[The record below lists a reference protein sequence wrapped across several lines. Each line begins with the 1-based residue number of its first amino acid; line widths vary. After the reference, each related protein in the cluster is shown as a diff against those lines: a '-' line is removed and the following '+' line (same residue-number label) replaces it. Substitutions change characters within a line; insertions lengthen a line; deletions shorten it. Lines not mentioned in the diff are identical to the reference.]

1 MTKVAFICPI
11 YDMKN
16 HFDLAYNLYKSKI
29 DLMIE
34 DDFYFVFSNE
44 EQKEKLT
51 NRIKNDLGVTISS
64 IVLDQNLV
72 DLKSKVVVKKMYAL
86 RCLMGKYEYLSIID
100 SESLFYKKTDFYK
113 LFKEIWNSKNC
124 LVSNFSLD
132 GFQIISKC
140 FKTLGIYDNKK
151 HKKAFS
157 YYRYNFWFN
166 EIPVYKCDTLPGF
179 FDWLD
184 TFDIN
189 GWGNEW
195 LCFEYYI
202 YAAYLILEY
211 DFKLK
216 KTQYS
221 SMGGIMEYLYNYPEE
236 QQRKIIDTLGTHW
249 SSNAKITNDNTY
261 LLFHLDR
268 DAETKG
274 YSNHI
279 SIKAKMYM
287 YLMMYKT
294 IVTDYFKQLI

>member
-16 HFDLAYNLYKSKI
+16 HFDLAYNLYKSKV
-29 DLMIE
+29 DLMVE
-34 DDFYFVFSNE
+34 EDFYFVFSNE

-51 NRIKNDLGVTISS
+51 NRIKDDLGVTISS

-86 RCLMGKYEYLSIID
+86 RYLMGKYEYLSIID
-100 SESLFYKKTDFYK
+100 SESLFYKKTDFYQ

-124 LVSNFSLD
+124 LISNFSLD
-132 GFQIISKC
+132 GFKIISKC

-151 HKKAFS
+151 LKKAFS

-184 TFDIN
+184 KFDIN

-202 YAAYLILEY
+202 YAAYLIQEY
-211 DFKLK
+211 QSKC
-216 KTQYS
+216 
-221 SMGGIMEYLYNYPEE
+221 
-236 QQRKIIDTLGTHW
+236 TLGFMT
-249 SSNAKITNDNTY
+249 AGD
-261 LLFHLDR
+261 FH
-268 DAETKG
+268 
-274 YSNHI
+274 S
-279 SIKAKMYM
+279 MP
-287 YLMMYKT
+287 
-294 IVTDYFKQLI
+294 